1 LTSDNFKGINYP
13 ERNPAMKMKHVCV
26 VGTGYIGL
34 PLASLLAAAGYQVH
48 GVDTNPKVVEQ
59 INNGQ
64 AKICEPNLASLVF
77 EAVKSG
83 YFTLSTMPA
92 PADVFFIS
100 VPTPFQE
107 GHVPDLTYVDAATR
121 SIAPYIQKDN
131 LIILESTVPV
141 GTTERIGKMIAELRP
156 DLVREGKVPV
166 NPEKD
171 LLFYLAH
178 CPERVLPGQIL
189 SELFKNDRVIG
200 GVNQLS
206 AEYAAEMY
214 RSFVKGQIMITNS
227 RTAELCKLAENSF
240 RDINIAFA
248 NELALICDRLDIN
261 VWELIEYANHHPRV
275 KILEPGPGVGGHC
288 IPVDPWFIVHTVP
301 EEARLIRTA
310 REVNDDRPRYILGQI
325 ASAAKSFA
333 NPVIAC
339 LGLAYKANVD
349 DLRESPAMHITMEL
363 AIMKIGRILVVEP
376 NVDELP
382 ELLSDFKH
390 VQLVDFPT
398 ALAQANIIVLLVKHQ
413 IFIDVDRQL
422 LQGKAVIDT
431 KGIWR

>member
-1 LTSDNFKGINYP
+1 
-13 ERNPAMKMKHVCV
+13 MKHVCV

-48 GVDTNPKVVEQ
+48 GVDTNLKVVQQ
-59 INNGQ
+59 INSGE
-64 AKICEPNLASLVF
+64 AKICEPNLASLVK

-83 YFTLSTMPA
+83 CFTLSTTPA

-121 SIAPYIQKDN
+121 SIAPYIQADN
-131 LIILESTVPV
+131 LIVLESTVPV
-141 GTTERIGKMIAELRP
+141 GTTERIGRMIAELRP
-156 DLVREGKVPV
+156 DLSRTTKDSVD
-166 NPEKD
+166 PEKD

-189 SELFKNDRVIG
+189 SELFNNDRVIG
-200 GVNQLS
+200 GVNPIS

-214 RSFVKGQIMITNS
+214 RSFVKGQLMITNS

-248 NELALICDRLDIN
+248 NELALICDRLDVNI
-261 VWELIEYANHHPRV
+261 WELIEYANHHPRV

-301 EEARLIRTA
+301 EEARMIRTA
-310 REVNDDRPRYILGQI
+310 REVNDERPRYILGQI
-325 ASAAKSFA
+325 AEKAKSFPDPA
-333 NPVIAC
+333 IAC

-349 DLRESPAMHITMEL
+349 DLRESPAMHITREL
-363 AIMKIGRILVVEP
+363 ARMQTGRILVVEP

-382 ELLSDFKH
+382 ELLSDFKR
-390 VQLVDFPT
+390 VQLVDLAT
-398 ALAQANIIVLLVKHQ
+398 ALEQANIIVLLVKHQ
-413 IFIDVDRQL
+413 IFVEVDRRL
-422 LQGKAVIDT
+422 LQGKVVIDT

>member
-1 LTSDNFKGINYP
+1 MGINHP
-13 ERNPAMKMKHVCV
+13 GRNPVMKMKHVCV
-26 VGTGYIGL
+26 IGTGYIGL

-59 INNGQ
+59 INSHQ
-64 AKICEPNLASLVF
+64 AKICEPNLASLVH

-83 YFTLSTMPA
+83 YLTLSTTPA

-121 SIAPYIQKDN
+121 SIAPHIQAGN

-141 GTTERIGKMIAELRP
+141 GTTERIGRMIAELRP
-156 DLVREGKVPV
+156 DLVQGGKKRVD
-166 NPEKD
+166 PETD

-189 SELFKNDRVIG
+189 SELFNNDRVIG
-200 GVNQLS
+200 GVNES
-206 AEYAAEMY
+206 SGRYAAEMY

-227 RTAELCKLAENSF
+227 RTAELCKLAENAF
-240 RDINIAFA
+240 RDLNIAFA
-248 NELALICDRLDIN
+248 NELALICDRLNIN

-310 REVNDDRPRYILGQI
+310 REVNDGRPRYILNQI
-325 ASAAKSFA
+325 AGKAKTFA
-333 NPVIAC
+333 DPVIAC

-349 DLRESPAMHITMEL
+349 DLRESPAMHITREL
-363 AIMKIGRILVVEP
+363 ARMQTGRILVVEP

-382 ELLSDFKH
+382 ELLSDFNQ
-390 VQLVDFPT
+390 VELVDLAT
-398 ALAQANIIVLLVKHQ
+398 ALEQANIIVLLVNHQ
-413 IFIDVDRQL
+413 IFIKVDRGL
-422 LQGKAVIDT
+422 LKGKVVIDT

>member
-1 LTSDNFKGINYP
+1 M
-13 ERNPAMKMKHVCV
+13 EMKQVCV

-34 PLASLLAAAGYQVH
+34 PLAGLLAAAGYQVH

-59 INNGQ
+59 INSGA
-64 AKICEPNLASLVF
+64 AKICEPNLASLVY

-83 YFTLSTMPA
+83 SFTLSTTPA

-107 GHVPDLTYVDAATR
+107 GHVPDLTYVDAAIR
-121 SIAPYIQKDN
+121 SIAPYIRKDN
-131 LIILESTVPV
+131 LIVLESTVPV
-141 GTTERIGKMIAELRP
+141 GTTEKTARMIAELRP
-156 DLVREGKVPV
+156 DLVRRGKAPAD
-166 NPEKD
+166 PETD

-189 SELFKNDRVIG
+189 SELFNNDRVIG
-200 GVNQLS
+200 GVNRVS

-227 RTAELCKLAENSF
+227 RTAELCKLAENAF

-310 REVNDDRPRYILGQI
+310 REVNDGRPRYIIGQI
-325 ASAAKSFA
+325 MAAAKAFT

-349 DLRESPAMHITMEL
+349 DLRESPAMHITREL
-363 AIMKIGRILVVEP
+363 AVMETGRILVVEP

-390 VQLVDFPT
+390 VQLVDLAT
-398 ALAQANIIVLLVKHQ
+398 ALAQANIIVLLVNHQ
-413 IFIDVDRQL
+413 IFINMDRRL